1 MFQTTN
7 QLGMIYNWLYYMN
20 SIFWSYPNLASN
32 SPRPSRLVT
41 QES

>member
-20 SIFWSYPNLASN
+20 SIFWSYPNLALN